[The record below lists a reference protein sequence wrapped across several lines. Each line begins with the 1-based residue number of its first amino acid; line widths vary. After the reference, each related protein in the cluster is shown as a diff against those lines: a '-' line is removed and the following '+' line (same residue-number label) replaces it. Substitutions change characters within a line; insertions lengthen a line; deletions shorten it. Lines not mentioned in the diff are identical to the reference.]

1 MDTWAAT
8 TLVHLGVTVRG
19 LKARRTLAV
28 KSILFIHTCPPI
40 STGAGRTLVDLHIA
54 LGTSEARFAD
64 TVIAVYAIFADTV
77 VTWVAGTI
85 IKIDFT
91 ICARGSMLALAD
103 VLVHQVHTL
112 APVLTRVAVALV
124 ELVLTA
130 IARVAGVTVT
140 AVAGNAI
147 DAGAVVA
154 WVGLTVV
161 DITLAECAFITFSAA
176 ALEPVGPVVALRS
189 ILAGR
194 AGALID
200 VDLTHGASKP
210 WLAGACEAIDHV
222 PTDAVIHTRVA
233 LTVIYVNLTVSPHV
247 TWHTDAGELSN
258 AVQASGVVLAGHGQ
272 AFVDVNLTSR
282 AGISPAALTLEG
294 ALCVHTFT
302 KMLTWIGTDR
312 TLIHVL
318 VAGTSYKAGGT
329 CANGAAIQGVGVA
342 HRPLVARV
350 THTCIIEVAQQT
362 RLSNWALAEE
372 GCYAVMAGGTIEANG
387 DGAVIDVL
395 TAVISRPT
403 VDADTG
409 MSPDGVEASAP
420 IMAGI
425 WLHETL
431 VDILSTVLPCP
442 LWWALAIVGVD
453 SIHTYSSIHTFVT
466 WTVVHVFLTVV
477 SFKPW

>member
-1 MDTWAAT
+1 MDTWAAA

-19 LKARRTLAV
+19 LEPLRTLAV

-40 STGAGRTLVDLHIA
+40 STGARCTLIDLHVT
-54 LGTSEARFAD
+54 LGTGEARFAD
-64 TVIAVYAIFADTV
+64 TVIAVYAIFADAI

-91 ICARGSMLALAD
+91 VCARGSMLALAD
-103 VLVHQVHTL
+103 VLVDQVNTL
-112 APVLTRVAVALV
+112 APILTRVAVALI

-130 IARVAGVTVT
+130 IACVASVAVTG
-140 AVAGNAI
+140 VAGNAI
-147 DAGAVVA
+147 YASTMVA
-154 WVGLTVV
+154 WVRLTVV
-161 DITLAECAFITFSAA
+161 DITLAECPFITFSTA
-176 ALEPVGPVVALRS
+176 ALEPIGPVVAFRS

-194 AGALID
+194 AGALIY

-222 PTDAVIHTRVA
+222 PTDAIIHTWVA

-294 ALCVHTFT
+294 AFCVHTFT
-302 KMLTWIGTDR
+302 KMLTWVGTNR

-318 VAGTSYKAGGT
+318 VAGTSYKAGRT
-329 CANGAAIQGVGVA
+329 CANGTAIKGVGVA
-342 HRPLVARV
+342 HCPLVARV
-350 THTCIIEVAQQT
+350 TYTCIIEVAQQT
-362 RLSNWALAEE
+362 GLSNWALAEE
-372 GCYAVMAGGTIEANG
+372 GCYTVMAGGTIEANG
-387 DGAVIDVL
+387 YGTVIDVL
-395 TAVISRPT
+395 TAIISGPT
-403 VDADTG
+403 VNTDTG
-409 MSPDGVEASAP
+409 MTADGVEASTS

-442 LWWALAIVGVD
+442 FWWALAIVGVD
-453 SIHTYSSIHTFVT
+453 SIHTYSSIHTLVT
-466 WTVVHVFLTVV
+466 WTVIHIILTVV
-477 SFKPW
+477 SLKPW